1 MSASAPVTKKPV
13 IAAPRP
19 MSRAE
24 KIFILSVLG
33 PALIHFTIFTITP
46 VTLSLILSFS
56 EWQLLGTPQF
66 VGLKNYIE
74 LFHDETFRIGMKNT
88 FLYVLM
94 YVPPMLIVPLGLAM
108 LINRPG
114 IMPQVFRS
122 IYFLPVV
129 TSFVVFALI
138 FKWIFSAEPTSLANQ
153 FMHLLGLPAQSW
165 LANENQALPLLAFL
179 GILKGAAWNM
189 IYFIA
194 GLQGIPDTFYEAAR
208 IDGANRRQVFRNVTL
223 PLLRPTLYFV
233 SVLTTIGAFQVF
245 DSAFLLTQGGPN
257 RATTTIVYFVY
268 QAGFEQFRMGYASAS
283 AYVLL
288 VLVFVVTYI
297 QKRWL
302 GKPAD
307 WY

>member
-1 MSASAPVTKKPV
+1 
-13 IAAPRP
+13 
-19 MSRAE
+19 
-24 KIFILSVLG
+24 
-33 PALIHFTIFTITP
+33 
-46 VTLSLILSFS
+46 
-56 EWQLLGTPQF
+56 
-66 VGLKNYIE
+66 
-74 LFHDETFRIGMKNT
+74 
-88 FLYVLM
+88 
-94 YVPPMLIVPLGLAM
+94 
-108 LINRPG
+108 
-114 IMPQVFRS
+114 
-122 IYFLPVV
+122 
-129 TSFVVFALI
+129 
-138 FKWIFSAEPTSLANQ
+138 
-153 FMHLLGLPAQSW
+153 
-165 LANENQALPLLAFL
+165 
-179 GILKGAAWNM
+179 M